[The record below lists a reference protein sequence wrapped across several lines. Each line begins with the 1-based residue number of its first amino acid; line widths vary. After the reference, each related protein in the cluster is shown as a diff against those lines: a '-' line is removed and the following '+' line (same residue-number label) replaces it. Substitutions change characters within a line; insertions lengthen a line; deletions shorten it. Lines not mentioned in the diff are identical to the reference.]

1 MTAYV
6 LIVLFG
12 GGGFS
17 AEFNDKLSCEEARQT
32 VASTYGKTSAF
43 VNAICLPAGP
53 NGNGKR

>member
-6 LIVLFG
+6 LIVLFV

-17 AEFNDKLSCEEARQT
+17 ARFDDKLLCEDARQT
-32 VASTYGKTSAF
+32 VAATYGKTSAF

>member
-6 LIVLFG
+6 LIVLFV

-17 AEFNDKLSCEEARQT
+17 ADFNDKMSCEEARQT

-43 VNAICLPAGP
+43 VNAVCLPAGP
-53 NGNGKR
+53 SSGGRK